1 MKRVLVGFKG
11 LRAEPVVLCHVS
23 TSLAQGLAH
32 ARCLWL
38 QCPQPVE
45 WE

>member
-1 MKRVLVGFKG
+1 MKRLLVGFKG

-23 TSLAQGLAH
+23 ASLAH